1 MLLNPVRIGVVAGH
15 VLFRKTLRNYLLA
28 QKNIGVVLQ
37 ASDIP
42 ELLGKLTSSM
52 IDILIMDLMVPGIN
66 DTDAVTLL
74 RTRYPSIRILILS
87 MCTDVDLVSDMLESG
102 INGYISC
109 SDEPEELLQAIY
121 AAAENRIYRN
131 RLLTDALYWNK
142 QNTINL
148 SDYPEGYLIILN
160 EREKKIL
167 CMIWEEKTN
176 KEIAEEL
183 FLGVRSIEKIRQSMK
198 DKIAVKSTI
207 GLIKYAIDKRIIR
220 VEERS
225 TEVQR

>member
-1 MLLNPVRIGVVAGH
+1 
-15 VLFRKTLRNYLLA
+15 VLFRKTLKNYLLH

-42 ELLGKLTSSM
+42 ELLDKLTSSM
-52 IDILIMDLMVPGIN
+52 IDILIMDLMMPGIN
-66 DTDAVTLL
+66 DADAVTLL
-74 RTRYPSIRILILS
+74 RARYPSIRILVLS
-87 MCTDVDLVSDMLESG
+87 MCTDVDMVSDLLESG
-102 INGYISC
+102 INGYIAC
-109 SDEPEELLQAIY
+109 SDEPEELVQAIY
-121 AAAENRIYRN
+121 AAAENRLYRN
-131 RLLTDALYWNK
+131 GLLMEALYWNK
-142 QNTINL
+142 QNTVNL
-148 SDYPEGYLIILN
+148 SNYPEGYMINLN

-225 TEVQR
+225 SEVNR